1 MSSDTTQRPDGK
13 GSSAS
18 GEPGAEPSIFE
29 GMLWYAVQTQPR
41 REAVAEAH
49 LQRVCARVFS
59 PHYRQRVILHGYRRE
74 VVRPLFPGY
83 LFAAFDAERD
93 FRSVHYA
100 HGVRGVV
107 SFGGEPALVPPALL
121 AEIGARMRDGFVMLQ
136 AARLRAGQRVE
147 IIAGPF
153 KGYTG
158 VFEAEISGAERVAI
172 LLDTLRYSARAIL
185 DRSAVRALA

>member
-1 MSSDTTQRPDGK
+1 MTQKTDEP

-18 GEPGAEPSIFE
+18 GGAVADRSVFD
-29 GMLWYAVQTQPR
+29 GMPWYAMQTQAR

-49 LQRVCARVFS
+49 LQRVCARVFC
-59 PHYRQRVILHGYRRE
+59 PRYRQRVILHGYRRE

-83 LFAAFDAERD
+83 LFAAFDGARD
-93 FRSVHYA
+93 FRAVHYA

-107 SFGGEPALVPPALL
+107 TFGGESARVPPELL
-121 AEIGARMRDGFVMLQ
+121 AGIEARMRDGFVMLQ
-136 AARLRAGQRVE
+136 PARLQAGQRVE
-147 IIAGPF
+147 IVAGPF

-158 VFEAEISGAERVAI
+158 VFEAEISSAERVAI

-185 DRSAVRALA
+185 DRSAVRALV